1 MRRRV
6 QRGAA
11 VTAAVI
17 VVGYV
22 GLELVVRHG
31 DLVDVHRFVRPAAA
45 VRVLDRE
52 GALLRVVR
60 GDGVDQRWVP
70 LAEVS
75 PTLVSAVL
83 AAEDR
88 RFFAH
93 HGVDVVAV
101 LRAAVTNVIPW
112 RRRSGAST
120 LTQQLVKRVY
130 GRPHGLWD
138 KGIEMLR
145 AMALERAVSKDEIL
159 EQYLNRLPYG
169 DGIVGVARACEAY
182 LGHGPQSLTPAEA
195 ALIAGIP
202 QAPAHTEPR
211 RHLAR
216 ALRRRNEVLGRMVAR
231 GWITPE
237 QGASARSERFAAPT
251 LPPHPTLALAF
262 TDRVAR
268 ALRDGALTADAGAVT
283 TSVQIGLQRDA
294 ESLLLDAVT
303 RFTGSGAQNG
313 AAVVLRHD
321 SGEVY
326 AYVGAARRD
335 PRAAR
340 WTSCARTDSPDPP

>member
-1 MRRRV
+1 MNRRV

-11 VTAAVI
+11 VSAAVT
-17 VVGYV
+17 VVAYV

-31 DLVDVHRFVRPAAA
+31 SLVDVHRFVRPAAA

-75 PTLVSAVL
+75 PTLVSVVL

-93 HGVDVVAV
+93 HGVDLIAV
-101 LRAAVTNVIPW
+101 MRAAVSNVIPW

-145 AMALERAVSKDEIL
+145 AMALERAVSKDEI
-159 EQYLNRLPYG
+159 
-169 DGIVGVARACEAY
+169 D
-182 LGHGPQSLTPAEA
+182 SL
-195 ALIAGIP
+195 I
-202 QAPAHTEPR
+202 
-211 RHLAR
+211 
-216 ALRRRNEVLGRMVAR
+216 
-231 GWITPE
+231 
-237 QGASARSERFAAPT
+237 
-251 LPPHPTLALAF
+251 
-262 TDRVAR
+262 
-268 ALRDGALTADAGAVT
+268 
-283 TSVQIGLQRDA
+283 
-294 ESLLLDAVT
+294 
-303 RFTGSGAQNG
+303 
-313 AAVVLRHD
+313 
-321 SGEVY
+321 Y
-326 AYVGAARRD
+326 
-335 PRAAR
+335 
-340 WTSCARTDSPDPP
+340 